1 MIARGYHAA
10 SSHQPSLLFSES
22 VLDGSINEGE
32 TELNLDSLPVMPEAE
47 KRGRTIKRSFDR
59 SRVIENEDEKEFEL
73 EELPA
78 KSQRR
83 VIESSDEENAES
95 KDGNGENEG
104 EDAKK
109 EASNEKIGRD
119 GSNDSTKAAAAA
131 AAAAAISSS
140 KEMDGLIV
148 DSKSEDERREFIQS
162 NLKRLAHRMSQE
174 SVVALMEA
182 FLSQ

>member
-95 KDGNGENEG
+95 KDGNGKNEG

-109 EASNEKIGRD
+109 EASNETVGRD

-131 AAAAAISSS
+131 AAAMSSS